1 LRFAEERLNLMGEVM
16 KMFVKL
22 TFLSALLV
30 VLFGC
35 ASSGSY
41 ETHLPPP
48 EDMNP
53 VFMRYKELPGQKV
66 FVVAVDPNGRWAFGY
81 DNGRA
86 TLTEAAQTAAIK
98 CDQARKKFN
107 ILTKAQ
113 LFAINDEVVYYN
125 HK

>member
-1 LRFAEERLNLMGEVM
+1 M
-16 KMFVKL
+16 KMFAKL
-22 TFLSALLV
+22 AFLSVLLV
-30 VLFGC
+30 TLFGC
-35 ASSGSY
+35 ASSGIY

-81 DNGRA
+81 DNGRE
-86 TLTEAAQTAAIK
+86 TLAEAAQAAAVK
-98 CDQARKKFN
+98 CDEARKKFN
-107 ILTKAQ
+107 ILSKAN
-113 LFAINDEVVYYN
+113 LFAVNNEVVYYN